1 MAFRPM
7 ITGAVSPPTRTAT
20 PSPVSKGRILLV
32 DDDEDVAR
40 SISRALRM
48 SAFEVVTAGD
58 GQQASQRLA
67 EKTFDAVIS
76 DISMPG
82 MTGIDLLKVVR
93 QTDLDVPV
101 VLMTGRP
108 SIDTATRA
116 IQLGVIGYLI
126 KPVEINELIGTI
138 ERAVQLN
145 RLARIKREALEYLNS
160 TGDWIG
166 DRAGL
171 EVQFASACETLW
183 MAYQP
188 IISWSRKAIVA
199 YEALVRPTHP
209 ALPHPGALIGAAERL
224 GRLHQLGRQLRD
236 NVAATVSQ
244 APQLP
249 QVFVNIHAS
258 DLNDEHLLNEDS
270 PLSRMASR
278 VCLEITER
286 SALDGV
292 SDVVARIARLRKL
305 GFRVVID
312 DLGAGYS
319 GLTSFAQLQPDMVK
333 IDMSLVR
340 NVDRE
345 PTKERLIRSLAALG
359 NEMNI
364 GVVCEGVETAAE
376 RDALV
381 RVGCDLFQGYHFAR
395 PGRPFPPVTF

>member
-1 MAFRPM
+1 M
-7 ITGAVSPPTRTAT
+7 ITGAVLPPARAQTAGPATR
-20 PSPVSKGRILLV
+20 GRILLV
-32 DDDEDVAR
+32 DDDQDVAR
-40 SISRALRM
+40 SISRALRVNG
-48 SAFEVVTAGD
+48 FDVVTAGD
-58 GQQASQRLA
+58 GQQAAERLR
-67 EKTFDAVIS
+67 EGSFDAVIS

-82 MTGIDLLKVVR
+82 ITGIDLLKVVR

-126 KPVEINELIGTI
+126 KPVEIGELTSTI

-188 IISWSRKAIVA
+188 IVSWSRREIVA

-209 ALPHPGALIGAAERL
+209 ALPNPGALIGAAERL

-236 NVAATVSQ
+236 NVAQTVTQ
-244 APQLP
+244 APQIP
-249 QVFVNIHAS
+249 QVFVNIHAY
-258 DLNDEHLLNEDS
+258 DLNDEHLLSADS
-270 PLSRMASR
+270 ALSRLASR

-286 SALDGV
+286 SALDGIP
-292 SDVVARIARLRKL
+292 DLAARIARLRKL
-305 GFRVVID
+305 GFRIVVD

-359 NEMNI
+359 TEMNI

-376 RDALV
+376 RDALL

>member
-1 MAFRPM
+1 M
-7 ITGAVSPPTRTAT
+7 ISGAVLPPPRVPPA
-20 PSPVSKGRILLV
+20 PAGSKGRILLV

-48 SAFEVVTAGD
+48 SGFEVLTASE
-58 GQQASQRLA
+58 GQQAAQRLGDGA
-67 EKTFDAVIS
+67 FDAVIS

-82 MTGIDLLKVVR
+82 MNGIDLLKAVR

-126 KPVEINELIGTI
+126 KPVEMGELIGTI

-171 EVQFASACETLW
+171 EVQFAGACETLW

-188 IISWSRKAIVA
+188 IVSWSRKSIVA
-199 YEALVRPTHP
+199 YEALVRPIHP
-209 ALPHPGALIGAAERL
+209 ALPNPGALIAAAERL

-236 NVAATVSQ
+236 NVAETLARS
-244 APQLP
+244 P
-249 QVFVNIHAS
+249 QVPQMFVNIHGH
-258 DLNDEHLLNEDS
+258 DLGDDHLLDAEA
-270 PLSRMASR
+270 PLSRLAGR

-286 SALDGV
+286 AALDGV
-292 SDVVARIARLRKL
+292 PDLADRMARLRKL
-305 GFRVVID
+305 GFRIVVD

-345 PTKERLIRSLAALG
+345 PTKERLVRSLMAVG
-359 NEMNI
+359 NDMNI

-376 RDALV
+376 RDALL

-395 PGRPFPPVTF
+395 PAPPFPGVTF

>member
-1 MAFRPM
+1 M
-7 ITGAVSPPTRTAT
+7 ISGAVLPPARVPTAA
-20 PSPVSKGRILLV
+20 PVTKGRILLA

-48 SAFEVVTAGD
+48 SGFDVVTAGE
-58 GQQASQRLA
+58 GHQAAQRLA
-67 EKTFDAVIS
+67 DGSFDAVIS

-101 VLMTGRP
+101 VLITGRP

-126 KPVEINELIGTI
+126 KPVEIAELIGTI

-145 RLARIKREALEYLNS
+145 RLARIKREALEYLTS
-160 TGDWIG
+160 TGDWVG

-171 EVQFASACETLW
+171 EGQFASACDTLW

-188 IISWSRKAIVA
+188 IISWSRKTIVA

-209 ALPHPGALIGAAERL
+209 ALPNPSALIAAAERL

-236 NVAATVSQ
+236 NVAVTISES
-244 APQLP
+244 PQIP
-249 QVFVNIHAS
+249 EFFVNIHGY
-258 DLNDEHLLNEDS
+258 DLNDEHLLSEDA
-270 PLSRMASR
+270 PLSRLAGR

-286 SALDGV
+286 AALDGV
-292 SDVVARIARLRKL
+292 PDLVSRIARLRKL
-305 GFRVVID
+305 GFRIVVD

-340 NVDRE
+340 NIDRE
-345 PTKERLIRSLAALG
+345 PTKERLVRSLAALG
-359 NEMNI
+359 KEMSI

-376 RDALV
+376 RDALI

-395 PGRPFPPVTF
+395 PGRPFPTVDF